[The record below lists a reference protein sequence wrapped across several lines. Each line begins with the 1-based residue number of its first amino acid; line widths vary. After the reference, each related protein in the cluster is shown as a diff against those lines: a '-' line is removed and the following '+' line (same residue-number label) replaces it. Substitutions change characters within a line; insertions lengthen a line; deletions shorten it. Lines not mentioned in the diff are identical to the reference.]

1 MHVAP
6 LVGKQR
12 ESVHLATARL
22 NIWEGSVRSSKT
34 ISSIIAW
41 IKFVREAPPGNLLMV
56 GKTER
61 TLKRN
66 IIDPMVEMLG
76 PKRCKHIVG
85 SGEVWLLGRRIYT
98 AGANDERAQ
107 DKIRG
112 LSLLGAYVD
121 EISTVPSSFWTML
134 LGRLS
139 MEGARLLG
147 TSNPDSP
154 GHYLKRD
161 FLDRANVWLDH
172 EGLISRRSDGLDL
185 ARFSF
190 RLADNPHLPKAYIAS
205 LEREYVG
212 LWHKRY
218 IQGLWVA
225 AEGSVYD
232 MWDPDVH
239 VADIIPPI
247 VHWIGAG
254 VDYGTTNPFAALML
268 GLGANGSL
276 YLTAEYRYDSRQ
288 SHRQLTDAEYS
299 QRFRQWMNEVPI
311 PASRRPD
318 GTWLRGVRPDYVVV
332 DPSAASF
339 RVQLHNDGVTNV
351 AADNEVLDGIRVVS
365 SLLASRKLLVHR
377 SCEALIAELPGYA
390 WDDTARLRGE
400 DKPLKVDD
408 HSVDSARYVIKTTR
422 AIWAN
427 RINLAA

>member
-12 ESVHLATARL
+12 ESVRLATARL

-41 IKFVREAPPGNLLMV
+41 IKFVRESPPGNLLMV

-66 IIDPMVEMLG
+66 IIDPMIEMLG
-76 PKRCKHIVG
+76 DTRCRHIIG
-85 SGEVWLLGRRIYT
+85 AGEVWLLGRRIYT

-121 EISTVPSSFWTML
+121 EISTVPASFWTML

-139 MEGARLLG
+139 MDGARLLG

-154 GHYLKRD
+154 AHYLKRD
-161 FLDRANVWLDH
+161 FLDRSGLWLNHDGQVLH
-172 EGLISRRSDGLDL
+172 DAGGLDL

-190 RLADNPHLPKAYIAS
+190 RLADNPHLSKAYVDS
-205 LEREYVG
+205 LGREYVG

-225 AEGSVYD
+225 AEGAVYD

-239 VADIIPPI
+239 VVDIVPPI
-247 VHWIGAG
+247 VQWIGAG
-254 VDYGTTNPFAALML
+254 IDVGTTNPTHAVLL
-268 GLGANGSL
+268 GLGADGLL
-276 YLTAEYRYDSRQ
+276 YITSEWRYDSRQ

-299 QRFRQWMNEVPI
+299 QRFQQWLNEVPV
-311 PASRRPD
+311 PASRRAN
-318 GTWLRGVRPDYVVV
+318 GTWLLGVRPEYVVV

-339 RVQLHNDGVTNV
+339 RVQLHNDGVTSI

-365 SLLASRKLLVHR
+365 SLLAARKLRVHR
-377 SCEALIAELPGYA
+377 SCEALIGELAGYA
-390 WDDTARLRGE
+390 WDDKARLLGM
-400 DKPLKVDD
+400 DKPLKVND
-408 HSVDSARYVIKTTR
+408 HGIDALRYVIKTTR
-422 AIWAN
+422 SLWHD
-427 RINLAA
+427 RVNLAA